1 MTPTSEKPRIR
12 VPSGRYR
19 VVDSADH
26 LALWREVEK
35 TPTTAVKEANVDGQQ
50 ITTLDAMYV
59 IEQATKL
66 FGPMGIGWGYRIE
79 DERYDIGAP
88 VLGTKGELIAHEQTH
103 TIRLALW
110 YRWHGE
116 HGEVTQFGHTRAV
129 YRTGTG
135 KWKTDGEAPK
145 KSVTDAIK
153 KCLSLLGF
161 AADVYYG
168 RFDNQDYIQAQQA
181 ATRIAVA
188 EDKDAEIERY
198 RQEYADWLKRECG
211 TLRDKIPHPKSIEL
225 AADGILSRLPDKAS
239 MARVEPDK
247 GQQMI
252 IKARDEG
259 IARVYA
265 AQEKAKQE
273 KAQQLQEETTH
284 D

>member
-26 LALWREVEK
+26 LELWHQVDK
-35 TPTTAVKEANVDGQQ
+35 TPTTAIKEANVDGQQ
-50 ITTLDAMYV
+50 ITSIDGMYV
-59 IEQATKL
+59 VEQATKM
-66 FGPMGIGWGYRIE
+66 FGPIGIGWGTRI
-79 DERYDIGAP
+79 DEERFDTGAP
-88 VLGTKGELIAHEQTH
+88 ILGNKGEVIAHEQTH
-103 TIRLALW
+103 TIRLTLW

-116 HGEVTQFGHTRAV
+116 RGEVTQYGHTRAV
-129 YRTGTG
+129 YRTGVG

-145 KSVTDAIK
+145 KSTTDAMK

-168 RFDNQDYIQAQQA
+168 KFDNKNYTEVQQA

-188 EDKDAEIERY
+188 EDQDAEIENY
-198 RQEYADWLKRECG
+198 RNDYWDWIKRECD
-211 TLRDKIPHPKSIEL
+211 TLRNKIPHPKSIEM
-225 AADGILSRLPDKAS
+225 AATGMLNRLSDKAS

-247 GQQMI
+247 GREML

-259 IARVYA
+259 IARVIA
-265 AQEKAKQE
+265 ENEKAKQQ
-273 KAQQLQEETTH
+273 KEEVNH

>member
-1 MTPTSEKPRIR
+1 MNSFNEKPRIR

-26 LALWREVEK
+26 LELWRQVDK
-35 TPTTAVKEANVDGQQ
+35 TPTTAVREASVDGQQ
-50 ITTLDAMYV
+50 ITTLDAMHV
-59 IEQATKL
+59 IELATKV
-66 FGPMGIGWGYRIE
+66 FGPMGIGWGYHIE

-88 VLGTKGELIAHEQTH
+88 VLDNKGQLIAHEQTH

-116 HGEVTQFGHTRAV
+116 RGEVTQFGHTRAI

-168 RFDNQDYIQAQQA
+168 KFDNKDYTETQQA

-188 EDKDAEIERY
+188 ENQDAEIDKL
-198 RQEYADWLKRECG
+198 RQNYADWLKRECD
-211 TLRDKIPHPKSIEL
+211 TLRNKIPHPKSIEL
-225 AADGILSRLPDKAS
+225 ASTGILNRLPDKAS
-239 MARVEPDK
+239 IARVEADK
-247 GQQMI
+247 GRDMI

-265 AQEKAKQE
+265 EQEKAKQQ
-273 KAQQLQEETTH
+273 KEEVNH

>member
-1 MTPTSEKPRIR
+1 MTPTNEKPRLR

-26 LALWREVEK
+26 LELWHQVDK
-35 TPTTAVKEANVDGQQ
+35 TPTTAIKAASVDGQD

-103 TIRLALW
+103 TIRLVLW

-116 HGEVTQFGHTRAV
+116 RGEVTQFGHTRAV
-129 YRTGTG
+129 YRTSVG

-168 RFDNQDYIQAQQA
+168 RFDNKDYNEVQQA

-188 EDKDAEIERY
+188 EDKDAEIESY
-198 RQEYADWLKRECG
+198 RNDYWDWIKRECD
-211 TLRDKIPHPKSIEL
+211 TLRNKIPHPKSIEM
-225 AADGILSRLPDKAS
+225 AATGMLSRLSDKAS

-247 GQQMI
+247 GREMLV
-252 IKARDEG
+252 KAREDG
-259 IARVYA
+259 IARVIA
-265 AQEKAKQE
+265 EKEKANQSK
-273 KAQQLQEETTH
+273 EEPTH

>member
-1 MTPTSEKPRIR
+1 MTPTNEKPRLR

-26 LALWREVEK
+26 LELWHQVDK
-35 TPTTAVKEANVDGQQ
+35 TPTTAIKAASVDGQD

-66 FGPMGIGWGYRIE
+66 FGPMGIGWGYRID

-88 VLGTKGELIAHEQTH
+88 VLGNKGELIAHEQTH

-116 HGEVTQFGHTRAV
+116 RGEVTQFGHTRAV

-168 RFDNQDYIQAQQA
+168 RFDNKDYTQAQQA

-188 EDKDAEIERY
+188 EDQDAEIESY
-198 RQEYADWLKRECG
+198 RNDYWDWIKRECE
-211 TLRDKIPHPKSIEL
+211 TLRYKVPHPKSIEM
-225 AADGILSRLPDKAS
+225 AATGMLNRLPDKAS
-239 MARVEPDK
+239 IARVEPDK
-247 GQQMI
+247 GRDML

-259 IARVYA
+259 IARVIA
-265 AQEKAKQE
+265 EKEKTKQP
-273 KAQQLQEETTH
+273 KEEAPH

>member
-1 MTPTSEKPRIR
+1 MNPTNEKPRLR

-19 VVDSADH
+19 VVDSADY
-26 LALWREVEK
+26 LELWHKVDK
-35 TPTTAVKEANVDGQQ
+35 TPTTAIKEASVDGQH

-88 VLGTKGELIAHEQTH
+88 VLDNKGQLIAHEQTH

-116 HGEVTQFGHTRAV
+116 RGEVTQFGHTRAV

-168 RFDNQDYIQAQQA
+168 KFDNKDYTETQQA

-188 EDKDAEIERY
+188 ENQDAEIDKL
-198 RQEYADWLKRECG
+198 RQDYADWLKRECD
-211 TLRDKIPHPKSIEL
+211 TLRNKIPHPKSIEL
-225 AADGILSRLPDKAS
+225 AAAGILNRLPDKAS
-239 MARVEPDK
+239 IARVEADK
-247 GQQMI
+247 GRDMI

-265 AQEKAKQE
+265 EQEKAKQQ
-273 KAQQLQEETTH
+273 KEELNH

>member
-1 MTPTSEKPRIR
+1 MNEKPRIR

-26 LALWREVEK
+26 LELWRQVDK
-35 TPTTAVKEANVDGQQ
+35 TPTTAVREASVDGQQ
-50 ITTLDAMYV
+50 ITTLDAMHV
-59 IEQATKL
+59 IELATKV

-88 VLGTKGELIAHEQTH
+88 VLDNKGQLIAHEQTH

-116 HGEVTQFGHTRAV
+116 RGEVTQFGHTRAV

-145 KSVTDAIK
+145 KSITDAIK

-168 RFDNQDYIQAQQA
+168 KFDNKDYTETQQA

-188 EDKDAEIERY
+188 ENQDAEIDKL
-198 RQEYADWLKRECG
+198 RQDYADWLKRECD
-211 TLRDKIPHPKSIEL
+211 TLRNKIPHPKSIEL
-225 AADGILSRLPDKAS
+225 ASAGILSRLPDKAS
-239 MARVEPDK
+239 IARVEADK
-247 GQQMI
+247 GRDMI

-265 AQEKAKQE
+265 EQEKAKQQ
-273 KAQQLQEETTH
+273 KEEATH

>member
-1 MTPTSEKPRIR
+1 MKPISEKPRLR

-26 LALWREVEK
+26 LELWRGVEK
-35 TPTTAVKEANVDGQQ
+35 TPTTAIREANVDGQQ
-50 ITTLDAMYV
+50 ITTLDAMHV
-59 IEQATKL
+59 IEQATRM
-66 FGPMGIGWGYRIE
+66 FGPMGIGWGYRVE
-79 DERYDIGAP
+79 EERFDQGAP
-88 VLGTKGELIAHEQTH
+88 VLDAKGQLIANEQTH

-116 HGEVTQFGHTRAV
+116 RGEVTQFGHTRYV
-129 YRTGTG
+129 YRTNKGA
-135 KWKTDGEAPK
+135 WKTDGEAPK
-145 KSVTDAIK
+145 KSITDAIK

-161 AADVYYG
+161 SADVYYG
-168 RFDNQDYIQAQQA
+168 RFDNKDYTETQQA

-188 EDKDAEIERY
+188 EDQNAELEKY
-198 RQEYADWLKRECG
+198 RAEYADWLKRECD

-225 AADGILSRLPDKAS
+225 AATGILNRLPDKAS

-247 GQQMI
+247 GRGMI

-259 IARVYA
+259 IARVFA
-265 AQEKAKQE
+265 EKEQSKQPQEVTQN
-273 KAQQLQEETTH
+273 

>member
-1 MTPTSEKPRIR
+1 MSSINEKPRIR

-26 LALWREVEK
+26 LELWRQVDK
-35 TPTTAVKEANVDGQQ
+35 TPTTAVREASVDGQQ
-50 ITTLDAMYV
+50 ITTLDAMHV
-59 IEQATKL
+59 IELATKV

-88 VLGTKGELIAHEQTH
+88 VLDNKGQLIAHEQTH

-116 HGEVTQFGHTRAV
+116 RGEVTQFGHTRAV
-129 YRTGTG
+129 YRTGAG

-168 RFDNQDYIQAQQA
+168 KFDNKDYIQAQQA

-188 EDKDAEIERY
+188 EDQDAEIEKY
-198 RQEYADWLKRECG
+198 RQEYADWLKRECDG
-211 TLRDKIPHPKSIEL
+211 LRNKIPYPKSIAL
-225 AADGILSRLPDKAS
+225 AASSILQRIPDKAS
-239 MARVEPDK
+239 MARVDPTK

-252 IKARDEG
+252 SEARDAG
-259 IARVYA
+259 LHRLYA
-265 AQEKAKQE
+265 EQEAK
-273 KAQQLQEETTH
+273 KQLADPGGNDQ
-284 D
+284 

>member
-1 MTPTSEKPRIR
+1 MTPTNEKPRLR

-19 VVDSADH
+19 VVDSANH
-26 LALWREVEK
+26 LELWHQVDK
-35 TPTTAVKEANVDGQQ
+35 TPTTAIKAASVDGQD

-116 HGEVTQFGHTRAV
+116 RGEVTQFGHTRAV

-168 RFDNQDYIQAQQA
+168 RFDNKDYTEVQQA

-188 EDKDAEIERY
+188 EDQDAEIESY
-198 RQEYADWLKRECG
+198 RNDYWDWIKRECD
-211 TLRDKIPHPKSIEL
+211 TLRNKIPHPKSIEM
-225 AADGILSRLPDKAS
+225 AATGMLNRLSDKAS
-239 MARVEPDK
+239 MARVEPNK
-247 GQQMI
+247 GREMLV
-252 IKARDEG
+252 KAREDG
-259 IARVYA
+259 IARVIA
-265 AQEKAKQE
+265 EKEKAKQS
-273 KAQQLQEETTH
+273 KEETTH

>member
-1 MTPTSEKPRIR
+1 MTPTNEKPHLR

-26 LALWREVEK
+26 LELWHQVDK
-35 TPTTAVKEANVDGQQ
+35 TPTTAIKAASVDGQD

-66 FGPMGIGWGYRIE
+66 FGPMGIGWGYRID

-88 VLGTKGELIAHEQTH
+88 VLGNNGELIAHEQTH

-116 HGEVTQFGHTRAV
+116 RGEVTQFGHTRAV

-168 RFDNQDYIQAQQA
+168 RFDNKDYTQAQQA

-188 EDKDAEIERY
+188 EDQDAEIEKLRRDY
-198 RQEYADWLKRECG
+198 TDWLKRECDS
-211 TLRDKIPHPKSIEL
+211 LRNKIPHPKSL
-225 AADGILSRLPDKAS
+225 SMAANSILQRVPDKAS
-239 MARVEPDK
+239 MARVDPAK

-252 IKARDEG
+252 SEARDAG
-259 IARVYA
+259 LHRLYA
-265 AQEKAKQE
+265 EQEAK
-273 KAQQLQEETTH
+273 KQLADPGGNDQ
-284 D
+284 

>member
-1 MTPTSEKPRIR
+1 MTPTNEKPRLR

-19 VVDSADH
+19 VVDNADH
-26 LALWREVEK
+26 LKLWREVDT
-35 TPTTAVKEANVDGQQ
+35 TPTTAIKLDQNVDGQS

-88 VLGTKGELIAHEQTH
+88 ILGNKGELITNEQTH

-110 YRWHGE
+110 YRWNGE
-116 HGEVTQFGHTRAV
+116 RGEVTQFGHTRAV

-168 RFDNQDYIQAQQA
+168 RFDNEDYTQVQQA

-188 EDKDAEIERY
+188 EDQDAELERCRDEY
-198 RQEYADWLKRECG
+198 REWLRRESD
-211 TLRDKIPHPKSIEL
+211 TLRNKIPHPKSITL
-225 AADGILSRLPDKAS
+225 AAERVLERVADKAS
-239 MARVEPDK
+239 MARMEPID
-247 GQQMI
+247 GRNVI

-259 IARVYA
+259 IARLYA
-265 AQEKAKQE
+265 EQEAK
-273 KAQQLQEETTH
+273 KQLADPGGNDQ
-284 D
+284 

>member
-1 MTPTSEKPRIR
+1 MKPTSEKPRLR
-12 VPSGRYR
+12 VPFGRYR
-19 VVDSADH
+19 VVDSTDH
-26 LALWREVEK
+26 LELWHQVDK
-35 TPTTAVKEANVDGQQ
+35 TPTTAIKAASVDGQD

-66 FGPMGIGWGYRIE
+66 FGPMGIGWGYRID

-88 VLGTKGELIAHEQTH
+88 VLGTKNEVIAHEQTH
-103 TIRLALW
+103 TIRLVLW

-116 HGEVTQFGHTRAV
+116 RGEVTQFGHTRAV

-168 RFDNQDYIQAQQA
+168 RFDNKDYTQAQQA

-188 EDKDAEIERY
+188 EDQDAEIESY
-198 RQEYADWLKRECG
+198 RNDYWDWIKRECD
-211 TLRDKIPHPKSIEL
+211 TLRNKIPHPKSIEM
-225 AADGILSRLPDKAS
+225 AATGMLNRLPDKAS
-239 MARVEPDK
+239 IARVEPDK
-247 GQQMI
+247 GREMLV
-252 IKARDEG
+252 KARQDG
-259 IARVYA
+259 IARVIA
-265 AQEKAKQE
+265 EKEKAKQQ
-273 KAQQLQEETTH
+273 KEETPH

>member
-1 MTPTSEKPRIR
+1 MTPTNEKPRIR

-26 LALWREVEK
+26 LELWQQVDK
-35 TPTTAVKEANVDGQQ
+35 TPTTAIKAANVDGQD

-88 VLGTKGELIAHEQTH
+88 VLGTKNEVIAHEQTH

-116 HGEVTQFGHTRAV
+116 RGEVTQFGHTRAV

-168 RFDNQDYIQAQQA
+168 RFDNKDYIQAQQA

-188 EDKDAEIERY
+188 EDQDAEIESY
-198 RQEYADWLKRECG
+198 RKDYADWLKRECD
-211 TLRDKIPHPKSIEL
+211 TLRDKIPHPKSIDM
-225 AADGILSRLPDKAS
+225 AAAGILNRLPDKAS
-239 MARVEPDK
+239 IARVEPDK
-247 GQQMI
+247 GREMI

-259 IARVYA
+259 IARAYA
-265 AQEKAKQE
+265 EKEQSKQP
-273 KAQQLQEETTH
+273 QEETSH

>member
-1 MTPTSEKPRIR
+1 MTPTNEKPRLR

-26 LALWREVEK
+26 LELWHQVEK
-35 TPTTAVKEANVDGQQ
+35 TPTTAVREANVDGQQ

-88 VLGTKGELIAHEQTH
+88 ILGTNNELIAHEQTH
-103 TIRLALW
+103 TIRLVLW
-110 YRWHGE
+110 YHWHGQR
-116 HGEVTQFGHTRAV
+116 GEVTQFGHTRAV
-129 YRTGTG
+129 YRTSTG

-168 RFDNQDYIQAQQA
+168 RFDNKDYTQAQQA

-188 EDKDAEIERY
+188 EDQDAEIESY
-198 RQEYADWLKRECG
+198 RNDYWDWIKRECD
-211 TLRDKIPHPKSIEL
+211 TLRNKIPHPKSIEM
-225 AADGILSRLPDKAS
+225 AATGMLNRLSDKAS

-247 GQQMI
+247 GREMLV
-252 IKARDEG
+252 KAREDG
-259 IARVYA
+259 IARVIA
-265 AQEKAKQE
+265 EKEKVKQS
-273 KAQQLQEETTH
+273 KEEATH

>member
-1 MTPTSEKPRIR
+1 MKPISEKPRLR

-26 LALWREVEK
+26 LELWHQVDK
-35 TPTTAVKEANVDGQQ
+35 TPTTAIKAASVDGQD

-88 VLGTKGELIAHEQTH
+88 ILGTKGEVIAHEQTH

-116 HGEVTQFGHTRAV
+116 RGEVTQFGHTRAV

-168 RFDNQDYIQAQQA
+168 RFDNKDYTQAQQA

-188 EDKDAEIERY
+188 EDQDAEIESY
-198 RQEYADWLKRECG
+198 RNDYWDWIKRECD
-211 TLRDKIPHPKSIEL
+211 TLRNKIPHPKSIEM
-225 AADGILSRLPDKAS
+225 AATGMLNRLSDKAS

-247 GQQMI
+247 GREMLV
-252 IKARDEG
+252 KARQDG
-259 IARVYA
+259 IARVIA
-265 AQEKAKQE
+265 VKEKAKQS
-273 KAQQLQEETTH
+273 KEELTH

>member
-1 MTPTSEKPRIR
+1 MNSINEKPRIR

-26 LALWREVEK
+26 LELWRDVDK
-35 TPTTAVKEANVDGQQ
+35 TPTTAIKEKEVKGQKL
-50 ITTLDAMYV
+50 TALDAMHV
-59 IEQATKL
+59 IELATKK
-66 FGPMGIGWGYRIE
+66 FGPIGIGWGYRIE
-79 DERYDIGAP
+79 VDRFDQGAP
-88 VLGTKGELIAHEQTH
+88 VYDHKKGMLLGHELTH

-110 YRWHGE
+110 YKWKGE
-116 HGEVTQFGHTRAV
+116 LGEISQYGHTPAV
-129 YRTGTG
+129 YYTRGNY
-135 KWKTDGEAPK
+135 WVTDEDPAK

-168 RFDNQDYIQAQQA
+168 KFDKKDYKDVQQA
-181 ATRIAVA
+181 ATAIQVA

-198 RQEYADWLKRECG
+198 KDEYRDWLKREAD
-211 TLRDKIPHPKSIEL
+211 TLRNKIPHPKSITL
-225 AADGILSRLPDKAS
+225 AAERVLQRVADKAK
-239 MARVEPDK
+239 MAGMEPDD
-247 GQQMI
+247 GRNVI

-265 AQEKAKQE
+265 EQEKAKQQ
-273 KAQQLQEETTH
+273 KEEANH

>member
-1 MTPTSEKPRIR
+1 MTPTNEKPRLR

-26 LALWREVEK
+26 LELWHQVDK
-35 TPTTAVKEANVDGQQ
+35 TPTTAIKAASVDGQD

-116 HGEVTQFGHTRAV
+116 RGEVTQFGHTRAV

-168 RFDNQDYIQAQQA
+168 RFDNKDYTQAQQA

-188 EDKDAEIERY
+188 EDQDAEIESY
-198 RQEYADWLKRECG
+198 RNDYWDWIKRECE
-211 TLRDKIPHPKSIEL
+211 TLRYKVPHPKSIEM
-225 AADGILSRLPDKAS
+225 AATGMLNRLPDKAS
-239 MARVEPDK
+239 IARVEPDK
-247 GQQMI
+247 GRDMI

-259 IARVYA
+259 IARVIA
-265 AQEKAKQE
+265 EKEKAKQS
-273 KAQQLQEETTH
+273 KEEATH

>member
-1 MTPTSEKPRIR
+1 MTPTNEKPRLR

-19 VVDSADH
+19 VVDNADH
-26 LALWREVEK
+26 LKLWREVDT
-35 TPTTAVKEANVDGQQ
+35 TPTTAIKLDQNVDGQS

-88 VLGTKGELIAHEQTH
+88 ILGAKGELIANEQTH

-110 YRWHGE
+110 YRWNGE
-116 HGEVTQFGHTRAV
+116 RGEVTQFGHTRAV

-168 RFDNQDYIQAQQA
+168 KFDKKDYIDAQQT
-181 ATRIAVA
+181 ATRLAVA
-188 EDKDAEIERY
+188 EDQDAELERCRDEY
-198 RQEYADWLKRECG
+198 REWLRRESD
-211 TLRDKIPHPKSIEL
+211 TLRNKIPHPKSISL
-225 AADGILSRLPDKAS
+225 AAERVLERIADKAS
-239 MARVEPDK
+239 MARMEPDD
-247 GQQMI
+247 GRNVI

-265 AQEKAKQE
+265 EQEAK
-273 KAQQLQEETTH
+273 KQLADPGGNDQ
-284 D
+284 

>member
-1 MTPTSEKPRIR
+1 MTPTNEKPRLR

-26 LALWREVEK
+26 LELWHQVDK
-35 TPTTAVKEANVDGQQ
+35 TPTTAIKAASVDGQD

-66 FGPMGIGWGYRIE
+66 FGPMGIGWGYRID

-116 HGEVTQFGHTRAV
+116 RGEVTQFGHTRAV

-168 RFDNQDYIQAQQA
+168 RFDNKDYTEVQQA

-188 EDKDAEIERY
+188 EDQDAEIESY
-198 RQEYADWLKRECG
+198 RNDYWDWIKRECD
-211 TLRDKIPHPKSIEL
+211 TLRNKIPHPKSIEM
-225 AADGILSRLPDKAS
+225 AATGMLNRLSDKAS

-247 GQQMI
+247 GREMLV
-252 IKARDEG
+252 KARDEG
-259 IARVYA
+259 IARVIA
-265 AQEKAKQE
+265 EKEQAKQQ
-273 KAQQLQEETTH
+273 KEESTH

>member
-1 MTPTSEKPRIR
+1 MTPTNEKPRLR

-26 LALWREVEK
+26 LELWHQVEK
-35 TPTTAVKEANVDGQQ
+35 TPTTAVREANVDGQQ

-79 DERYDIGAP
+79 DERYDVGAP
-88 VLGTKGELIAHEQTH
+88 ILGTKNELIAHEQTH
-103 TIRLALW
+103 TIRLVLW

-116 HGEVTQFGHTRAV
+116 RGEVTQFGHTRAV
-129 YRTGTG
+129 YRTSAG

-168 RFDNQDYIQAQQA
+168 RFDNKDYTQAQQA

-188 EDKDAEIERY
+188 EDKDAEIESY
-198 RQEYADWLKRECG
+198 RNDYWDWIKRECD
-211 TLRDKIPHPKSIEL
+211 TLRNKIPHPKSIEM
-225 AADGILSRLPDKAS
+225 AASGILSRLPDKAS
-239 MARVEPDK
+239 IARVEPDK
-247 GQQMI
+247 GRDMI

-259 IARVYA
+259 IARVIA
-265 AQEKAKQE
+265 EKEKAKQS
-273 KAQQLQEETTH
+273 KEEPTH

>member
-1 MTPTSEKPRIR
+1 MSSINEKPRIR

-26 LALWREVEK
+26 LELWRQVDK
-35 TPTTAVKEANVDGQQ
+35 TPTTAVREASVDGQQ
-50 ITTLDAMYV
+50 ITTLDAMHV
-59 IEQATKL
+59 IELATKV

-88 VLGTKGELIAHEQTH
+88 MLDNKGQLIAHEQTH

-116 HGEVTQFGHTRAV
+116 RGEVTQFGHTRAV

-168 RFDNQDYIQAQQA
+168 KFDNKDYTETQQA

-188 EDKDAEIERY
+188 ENQDAEIDKL
-198 RQEYADWLKRECG
+198 RQDYADWLKRECD
-211 TLRDKIPHPKSIEL
+211 TLRNKIPHPKSIEL
-225 AADGILSRLPDKAS
+225 ASTGILNRLPDKAS
-239 MARVEPDK
+239 IARVEADK
-247 GQQMI
+247 GRDMI

-265 AQEKAKQE
+265 EQEKAKQQ
-273 KAQQLQEETTH
+273 KEEVNH

>member
-1 MTPTSEKPRIR
+1 MNPTNEKPRLR
-12 VPSGRYR
+12 MPSGRYR

-26 LALWREVEK
+26 LELWHQVDK
-35 TPTTAVKEANVDGQQ
+35 TPTTAIKEASVDGQQ

-88 VLGTKGELIAHEQTH
+88 VLDNKGQLIAHEQTH

-116 HGEVTQFGHTRAV
+116 RGEVTQFGHTRAV

-145 KSVTDAIK
+145 KSITDAIK

-168 RFDNQDYIQAQQA
+168 KFDNKDYTETQQA

-188 EDKDAEIERY
+188 ENQDAEIDKL
-198 RQEYADWLKRECG
+198 RQDYADWLKRECD
-211 TLRDKIPHPKSIEL
+211 TLRNKIPHPKSIEL
-225 AADGILSRLPDKAS
+225 ASTGILNRLPDKAS
-239 MARVEPDK
+239 IARVEADK
-247 GQQMI
+247 GRDMI

-265 AQEKAKQE
+265 EQEKAKQQ
-273 KAQQLQEETTH
+273 KEEATH

>member
-1 MTPTSEKPRIR
+1 MTPTNEKPRLR
-12 VPSGRYR
+12 VPSGRFR
-19 VVDSADH
+19 VVDSDDH
-26 LALWREVEK
+26 LELWHQVDK
-35 TPTTAVKEANVDGQQ
+35 TPTTAIKAASVDGQD

-116 HGEVTQFGHTRAV
+116 RGEVTQFGHTRAV

-168 RFDNQDYIQAQQA
+168 RFDNKDYTQAQQA

-188 EDKDAEIERY
+188 EDQDAEIESY
-198 RQEYADWLKRECG
+198 RNDYWDWIKRECE
-211 TLRDKIPHPKSIEL
+211 TLRYKVPHPKSIEM
-225 AADGILSRLPDKAS
+225 AATGMLNRLPDKAS
-239 MARVEPDK
+239 IARVEPDK
-247 GQQMI
+247 GRDMI

-259 IARVYA
+259 IARVIA
-265 AQEKAKQE
+265 EKEKAKQS
-273 KAQQLQEETTH
+273 KEETTH
-284 D
+284 E

>member
-1 MTPTSEKPRIR
+1 MNPTNEKPRLR

-26 LALWREVEK
+26 LKLWHQVDK
-35 TPTTAVKEANVDGQQ
+35 TPTTAIKEASVDGQQ

-88 VLGTKGELIAHEQTH
+88 VLDNKGQLIAHEQTH

-116 HGEVTQFGHTRAV
+116 RGEVTQFGHTRAV

-145 KSVTDAIK
+145 KSITDAIK

-168 RFDNQDYIQAQQA
+168 KFDNKDYTETQQA

-188 EDKDAEIERY
+188 ENQDAEIDKL
-198 RQEYADWLKRECG
+198 RQDYADWLKRECD
-211 TLRDKIPHPKSIEL
+211 TLRNKIAHPKSIEL
-225 AADGILSRLPDKAS
+225 AATGILNRLPDKAS
-239 MARVEPDK
+239 IARVEADK
-247 GQQMI
+247 GRDMI

-265 AQEKAKQE
+265 EQEKAKQQ
-273 KAQQLQEETTH
+273 KEEATH

>member
-1 MTPTSEKPRIR
+1 MNSINEKPRIR
-12 VPSGRYR
+12 VPSGCYR

-26 LALWREVEK
+26 LELWRQVDK
-35 TPTTAVKEANVDGQQ
+35 TPTTAVREASVDGQQ
-50 ITTLDAMYV
+50 ITTLDAMHV
-59 IEQATKL
+59 IELATKV

-88 VLGTKGELIAHEQTH
+88 VLDNKGQLIAHEQTH

-116 HGEVTQFGHTRAV
+116 RGEVTQFGHTRAI

-161 AADVYYG
+161 AADVYCG
-168 RFDNQDYIQAQQA
+168 KFDNKDYTETQQA

-188 EDKDAEIERY
+188 ENQDAEIDKL
-198 RQEYADWLKRECG
+198 RQDYADWLKRECD
-211 TLRDKIPHPKSIEL
+211 TLRNKIPHPKSIEL
-225 AADGILSRLPDKAS
+225 ASTGILNRLPDKAS
-239 MARVEPDK
+239 IARVEADK
-247 GQQMI
+247 GRDMI

-265 AQEKAKQE
+265 EQEKAKQQ
-273 KAQQLQEETTH
+273 KEEVNH